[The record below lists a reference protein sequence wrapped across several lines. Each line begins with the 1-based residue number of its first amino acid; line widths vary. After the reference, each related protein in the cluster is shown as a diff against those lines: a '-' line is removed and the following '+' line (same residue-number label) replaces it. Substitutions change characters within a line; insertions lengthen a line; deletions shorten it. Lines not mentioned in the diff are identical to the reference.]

1 MTSVVA
7 GPYVAA
13 CALLLIAGAR
23 KVVTPRPGATAM
35 AAAGVRVPH
44 AAVVAVGAFE
54 VGTGVAGV
62 AIGGR
67 AALLVAVVY
76 LALGGFAL
84 RLLLRAPATPCACL
98 GSSTATVSRAHVIVN
113 AAAVG
118 VAAAAAAATGGSPV
132 ALFAHRP
139 VAGAVF
145 VALVACCVQLLALA
159 LDALPVLAAT
169 VKERVS

>member
-35 AAAGVRVPH
+35 AAAGMRVPH

-76 LALGGFAL
+76 LALGVFAL

-118 VAAAAAAATGGSPV
+118 VAAAAAAGGSPV

-159 LDALPVLAAT
+159 LDALPMLAAT
-169 VKERVS
+169 VKERAS